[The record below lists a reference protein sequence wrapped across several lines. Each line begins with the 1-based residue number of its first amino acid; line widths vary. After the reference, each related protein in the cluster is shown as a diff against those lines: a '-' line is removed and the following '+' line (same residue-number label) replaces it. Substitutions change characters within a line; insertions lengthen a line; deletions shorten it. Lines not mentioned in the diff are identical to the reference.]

1 MVTPVEPRAKGSKA
15 EFRSFEGEI
24 RTDGDGTTFVGS
36 AAKFNVPSEPLPF
49 TERIAP
55 GAFGKSLRQRSKD
68 VRLYINHN
76 SDMVLASKR
85 SGTLRLTED
94 EVGLRVEADLPDTTA
109 ARDLRAL
116 MQAGVVSTMS
126 FGFTVPR
133 GGDKWS
139 GDGSERVLTGINLHE
154 VSVVTGFP
162 AYPQTEAA
170 VRSLE
175 VIAERVGVAVDELT
189 EVLDALADGEQVDPA
204 KADALINVLKGAKPE
219 EPQANTLGLKQKQI
233 DLLAKRI

>member
-1 MVTPVEPRAKGSKA
+1 
-15 EFRSFEGEI
+15 
-24 RTDGDGTTFVGS
+24 
-36 AAKFNVPSEPLPF
+36 
-49 TERIAP
+49 
-55 GAFGKSLRQRSKD
+55 
-68 VRLYINHN
+68 
-76 SDMVLASKR
+76 MVLASKR
-85 SGTLRLTED
+85 SGTLRLSED

-116 MQAGVVSTMS
+116 MQSGVVSTMS

-133 GGDKWS
+133 GGDKWN

-175 VIAERVGVAVDELT
+175 KLSERTGIAVDELT
-189 EVLDALADGEQVDPA
+189 EALDALAEGEDLDPI
-204 KADALINVLKGAKPE
+204 KADVLMNAIKGATPQL
-219 EPQANTLGLKQKQI
+219 EPQANTLALKQKQI
-233 DLLAKRI
+233 DLLAKKF